1 MPLSSLARG
10 FKNLATRGPSGTPL
24 DAALARVRAAMQAH
38 PRLVSGAKR
47 FDLEMQHAFGA
58 RVVSKGGAEGLQA
71 IGFSD
76 PPLGIVV
83 KVLDGGDRACA
94 PICLAVLR
102 ELGLLQGDALR
113 AALAARARPVVTNYR
128 GIETGAI
135 VVPGG
140 LLTAPDNPE

>member
-1 MPLSSLARG
+1 MSG
-10 FKNLATRGPSGTPL
+10 ATR
-24 DAALARVRAAMQAH
+24 
-38 PRLVSGAKR
+38 
-47 FDLEMQHAFGA
+47 FDYEMQRAFGA

-71 IGFSD
+71 IGFTD

-102 ELGLLQGDALR
+102 ELGLLQREAMPGARR
-113 AALAARARPVVTNYR
+113 AGAPVVTNYR

-135 VVPGG
+135 VASVTLGNRADCA
-140 LLTAPDNPE
+140 LTTPSD